1 MDKLDKQKLLNY
13 LEENFNELNVSINKK
28 QQNENKTTKDKTK
41 TISYYGAL
49 LACKYLTELI
59 NNGVFDIE

>member
-13 LEENFNELNVSINKK
+13 LEENLNELNVSIDKK

-41 TISYYGAL
+41 IISYYGAL
-49 LACKYLTELI
+49 LVCQCLTELI

>member
-13 LEENFNELNVSINKK
+13 LEENLNELNVSIDKK

-41 TISYYGAL
+41 IRYYFGAL
-49 LACKYLTELI
+49 LACQYLTELI

>member
-13 LEENFNELNVSINKK
+13 LEENLNELNVSIDKK
-28 QQNENKTTKDKTK
+28 QQNENKTTRDKIK
-41 TISYYGAL
+41 IISYCGAL
-49 LACKYLTELI
+49 LVCQCLTESI

>member
-13 LEENFNELNVSINKK
+13 LEENFNELNVSIDKK

-41 TISYYGAL
+41 ITSYYGAL
-49 LACKYLTELI
+49 LACQYLTELI